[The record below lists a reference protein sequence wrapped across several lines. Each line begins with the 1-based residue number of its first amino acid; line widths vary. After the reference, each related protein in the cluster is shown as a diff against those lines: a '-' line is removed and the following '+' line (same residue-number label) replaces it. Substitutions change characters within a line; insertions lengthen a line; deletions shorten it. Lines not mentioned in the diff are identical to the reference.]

1 MVLDGSY
8 TGGPSSVPTMA
19 NGNTI
24 MTNGALAMANG
35 PGSSSPSAVPVMAN
49 DLYTAGPSSTTT
61 VYMP

>member
-1 MVLDGSY
+1 
-8 TGGPSSVPTMA
+8 VPTMA
-19 NGNTI
+19 NGNPI

-49 DLYTAGPSSTTT
+49 DLYTTGPSSTTM